1 MSSAG
6 RYKYAFLG
14 IAIGIGLGLGG
25 GTVIDL
31 DALHPDKV
39 ELEAALE
46 TIKNRGDILTIE
58 ISDLRK
64 NVRLKEIEVSRLEG
78 EISEMRAD
86 IGIPLVE
93 SEAEVDRLQAEIASL
108 DLERK
113 SIEAQISPLSFQLEE
128 LRQPSFEGWFQTNRI
143 QQFLGPDYHE
153 ITGTLVNYGTAR
165 GSNVD
170 INFRWFNGAQL
181 VSSSTLSIE
190 SVPGRSVVRIDTSHV
205 FDETA
210 DRFTWDITFG

>member
-14 IAIGIGLGLGG
+14 IVLGIGLGLGG

-31 DALHPDKV
+31 DASHPDKV

-93 SEAEVDRLQAEIASL
+93 LEAEVDRLQAEIASL

-143 QQFLGPDYHE
+143 Q
-153 ITGTLVNYGTAR
+153 
-165 GSNVD
+165 
-170 INFRWFNGAQL
+170 
-181 VSSSTLSIE
+181 
-190 SVPGRSVVRIDTSHV
+190 
-205 FDETA
+205 
-210 DRFTWDITFG
+210 